1 MKKTYIIPETLVV
14 KLSMCNIIAASP
26 LNVKNDGDTATTK
39 DGFADDGADGLAKG
53 STNVWDEE
61 W

>member
-1 MKKTYIIPETLVV
+1 MKKTYIIPEALVV
-14 KLSMCNIIAASP
+14 NLSMCNIIAASKDVP
-26 LNVKNDGDTATTK
+26 TDDGDTTTPK
-39 DGFADDGADGLAKG
+39 DDFAGNGDGLAKG

>member
-1 MKKTYIIPETLVV
+1 MKKTYIIPEILVV
-14 KLSMCNIIAASP
+14 RLSMNNIIAASP
-26 LNVKNDGDTATTK
+26 LNVQNDGDTANTK
-39 DGFADDGADGLAKG
+39 DGFATDGADAGVKG